1 MHAAVFDLPKS
12 HAAKKASMSDVLKN
26 SKRHASP
33 PNGHCAGNDSGSA
46 TLHKAY
52 DERSANQF
60 EAIGSGRLT
69 DGSPISVASAGSNP
83 PTRRTRPLPPH
94 ARKRTAS
101 ADDLLA
107 ARADDLPPRSSGG
120 SKTPPLKS
128 GPSGGLPTVS
138 PLQQPSAVGA
148 SSAQPHELHSGS
160 GRRTQSANDVL
171 GPPRRSRFG
180 PPKDSPPMLA
190 ALYAAAKKKEREKA
204 LASAGASGSERGGG
218 KAAAGRGDLPLSL
231 GDLVQWKGC
240 DAEIPRGTTG
250 LVSTIWNDGSG
261 DVECVFGSKKFTFPA
276 YRLQAIEREGPV
288 TTSTTGEAVVSV
300 GANDTVSGSATGAGV
315 DGDAGADGSGNEQ
328 KEARKAMRAAK
339 REAQRRLVRQREEHR
354 RLTTFITPKAHFSLC
369 ALVLLGCTL
378 LSILSPVDAPFIH
391 YLFR

>member
-1 MHAAVFDLPKS
+1 MHAAVFDLSNS
-12 HAAKKASMSDVLKN
+12 HATQKASMSDVLKN
-26 SKRHASP
+26 SKLHSGP
-33 PNGHCAGNDSGSA
+33 PNDSGSGGA
-46 TLHKAY
+46 TLHKPY
-52 DERSANQF
+52 DERSAQQF

-107 ARADDLPPRSSGG
+107 AARANDLPSRSSSGG
-120 SKTPPLKS
+120 SKTPPLR
-128 GPSGGLPTVS
+128 PDPNGGLQTIS
-138 PLQQPSAVGA
+138 PLQQPPSANGVGA
-148 SSAQPHELHSGS
+148 RQPDGHHSGGS
-160 GRRTQSANDVL
+160 GGRRTQSANDVL

-180 PPKDSPPMLA
+180 PPKTSPPMLA

-204 LASAGASGSERGGG
+204 SASAGEGGG
-218 KAAAGRGDLPLSL
+218 GGGGGGAGRGDLPLSL
-231 GDLVQWKGC
+231 GDLVQWKGS

-250 LVSTIWNDGSG
+250 FVSTIWNDGSG

-288 TTSTTGEAVVSV
+288 TTTGAAAASGGVSGASDDSSGGASTGAVVDS
-300 GANDTVSGSATGAGV
+300 
-315 DGDAGADGSGNEQ
+315 SGNEQ

-339 REAQRRLVRQREEHR
+339 REAQRRLV
-354 RLTTFITPKAHFSLC
+354 LC
-369 ALVLLGCTL
+369 
-378 LSILSPVDAPFIH
+378 
-391 YLFR
+391 

>member
-1 MHAAVFDLPKS
+1 MHVAVFDLPKS
-12 HAAKKASMSDVLKN
+12 HATEKASMSDVLKS
-26 SKRHASP
+26 SKLHASP
-33 PNGHCAGNDSGSA
+33 PNEHSADNSSGSA
-46 TLHKAY
+46 TLHKPY
-52 DERSANQF
+52 DEMSAKQF

-128 GPSGGLPTVS
+128 GPSGGLPMIS

-231 GDLVQWKGC
+231 GDLVQWKGS

-288 TTSTTGEAVVSV
+288 ATTPAREAAASV
-300 GANDTVSGSATGAGV
+300 GANDPDSGSAAGA
-315 DGDAGADGSGNEQ
+315 DAGASADGTGNEQ

-339 REAQRRLVRQREEHR
+339 REAQRRLVRQHEEHR
-354 RLTTFITPKAHFSLC
+354 RKRALSLPQTSTFLHNAVCSIAHQHSSL
-369 ALVLLGCTL
+369 LLGY
-378 LSILSPVDAPFIH
+378 F
-391 YLFR
+391 